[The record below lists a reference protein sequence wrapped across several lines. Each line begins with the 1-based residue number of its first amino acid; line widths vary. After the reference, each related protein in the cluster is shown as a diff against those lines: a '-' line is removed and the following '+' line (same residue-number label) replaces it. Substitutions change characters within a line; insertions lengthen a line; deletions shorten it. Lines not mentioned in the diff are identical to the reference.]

1 MIRNRDI
8 IIVGQQSWDTEIGSN
23 CKNIAIEFSK
33 HNRVLYISTPLDRKT
48 KYQRP
53 NENAT
58 KKRLNVILKKEP
70 QLESVHKN
78 LWVWYHDVMI
88 ESINW
93 VKAEWLFDFLNRSNN
108 RKLAKSVSKAI
119 DSLGFTNYILFNDGD
134 MFRSFYLKDHIA
146 PSISVYYLRDNYF
159 ATEYWRKHGTVWEP
173 RLISQSDACMVNS
186 EYLGAYCARFNKN
199 VHYVGQG
206 CDLTLFKP
214 LNEVPADLADLKS
227 QGRPIIGYVG
237 ALLSSRLDIPL
248 LENLLENNPS
258 WSFVFVGPEDKDF
271 EKSKLHQLPNGHF
284 FGSRKPEELPSYINA
299 FDVCINP
306 QVINGLTIGNYPRKI
321 DEYLALGKPVVATKT
336 EAMELFKDY
345 VFLAKDLNDY
355 QNFLQKALIPQSD
368 ELVAAK
374 IKFANSHTWENS
386 VNEIYRV
393 MADTEKSKA

>member
-1 MIRNRDI
+1 M
-8 IIVGQQSWDTEIGSN
+8 
-23 CKNIAIEFSK
+23 
-33 HNRVLYISTPLDRKT
+33 
-48 KYQRP
+48 
-53 NENAT
+53 
-58 KKRLNVILKKEP
+58 
-70 QLESVHKN
+70 
-78 LWVWYHDVMI
+78 
-88 ESINW
+88 
-93 VKAEWLFDFLNRSNN
+93 
-108 RKLAKSVSKAI
+108 
-119 DSLGFTNYILFNDGD
+119 
-134 MFRSFYLKDHIA
+134 
-146 PSISVYYLRDNYF
+146 
-159 ATEYWRKHGTVWEP
+159 
-173 RLISQSDACMVNS
+173 
-186 EYLGAYCARFNKN
+186 
-199 VHYVGQG
+199 
-206 CDLTLFKP
+206 
-214 LNEVPADLADLKS
+214 NEVPADLADLKS

-345 VFLAKDLNDY
+345 VFLAKDLKDY

-393 MADTEKSKA
+393 MADTEKK